1 MSWCPK
7 CKIEYREGIE
17 VCADCGTEL
26 VDALPADDDYVC
38 VFQSDNKPLTDKL
51 SAYLVYSKIENSIRE
66 LTDETDETVFA
77 VYVSPEKFKKARK
90 ACNAFAMVEAE
101 IKAKEIAESL
111 NGTDELILDDAETDE
126 NIDRYDSNSVSDID
140 QENISAI
147 NDLSDMEQDYIENDK
162 QPDAKSLLHSQNNVY
177 VKKSDQS
184 KDLKSTAITFF
195 VFAIMLSGFFV
206 INFLEIITV
215 FSSTIS
221 LICLALLSVGC
232 LFVGINSLN
241 RAKKAS
247 AEAVEED
254 KLTSEL
260 NKWLSENVDEDLL
273 IRFDKEDLTDEAN
286 YIERTEGIKNIMK
299 STFGEID
306 EGYLDN
312 IIEDFY
318 NRNFE

>member
-66 LTDETDETVFA
+66 LTDESNETVFA
-77 VYVSPEKFKKARK
+77 VYVPPEKFKKAKK
-90 ACNAFAMVEAE
+90 ACNAFATVEAE
-101 IKAKEIAESL
+101 IKAKEIIENL
-111 NGTDELILDDAETDE
+111 NSTDESALYDGATEDNDC
-126 NIDRYDSNSVSDID
+126 YDSVSVTDAVFENTSDED
-140 QENISAI
+140 
-147 NDLSDMEQDYIENDK
+147 DLSGTEQDYIENDR
-162 QPDAKSLLHSQNNVY
+162 QSDAKKLLHSQNNVY
-177 VKKSDQS
+177 VKKSEQS

-273 IRFDKEDLTDEAN
+273 IRFDKEDLTEEAN
-286 YIERTEGIKNIMK
+286 YIERTEGIKNMM
-299 STFGEID
+299 TNAFGEID
-306 EGYLDN
+306 EDYLDN